1 MSKMKKDKNYFEF
14 DIGSFGVFFN
24 KKYHLVS
31 TVNDLMLGIWIV
43 VGSVFFLFHS
53 TMMAGTILFIL
64 VSLQM
69 LARPMLK
76 QLHGFFIRK
85 ESEQE
90 MKENTA
96 AEIIEE
102 LTDQDER

>member
-1 MSKMKKDKNYFEF
+1 MPKMKKDKNYFEF

-31 TVNDLMLGIWIV
+31 TVNDLMLGIWFV
-43 VGSVFFLFHS
+43 AGSVFFLFHS

-64 VSLQM
+64 GSLQL
-69 LARPMLK
+69 LARPILK
-76 QLHGFFIRK
+76 LLHGFFIRK
-85 ESEQE
+85 ETEQE
-90 MKENTA
+90 MKEDTPS
-96 AEIIEE
+96 EIIEE